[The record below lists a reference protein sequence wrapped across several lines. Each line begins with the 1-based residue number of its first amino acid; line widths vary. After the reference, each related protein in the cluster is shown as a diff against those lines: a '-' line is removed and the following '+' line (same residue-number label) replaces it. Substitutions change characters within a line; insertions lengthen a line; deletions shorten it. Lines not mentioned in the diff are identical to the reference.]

1 MHVLFSGVPTVD
13 FIVYLWPR
21 VAVFPKHD
29 TVAKGRRIYALR
41 VWVKFLW
48 TIAVATAVVPLST
61 LSVKS
66 RVAGGKEKGPKGRIT
81 SRLTSA
87 VFEVLYNAA

>member
-1 MHVLFSGVPTVD
+1 MHVLFSGFPTVG
-13 FIVYLWPR
+13 FNVYLWPR

-41 VWVKFLW
+41 VWIKFFC

-66 RVAGGKEKGPKGRIT
+66 RVAGGKKRIHGRMT

-87 VFEVLYNAA
+87 VFEVLHNVA